1 MNNKGDLEKQKLQIE
16 IEEIKLKIESERNKI
31 ESEKN
36 KGFRENLRSWAT
48 AILAFLAVGSGIVTL
63 WIQSETFLRQK
74 EREQN
79 FVLNKEMIT
88 LVDQLN
94 ENDIRKQ
101 ENAAI
106 LLSFFKKD
114 AIPIL
119 LMNLERSQNPKA
131 TIESL
136 KLIKENREKKPQ
148 EVLDPLIKSA
158 RKIFSASEIA
168 DDKDLLAFSNFVE
181 ALGELGKEKEKDVEE
196 LLNNLMR
203 QVEEKK
209 IKLTNPHK
217 FIIKETIQK
226 SVEKL
231 RKNSTNLNFME

>member
-1 MNNKGDLEKQKLQIE
+1 MVDKGELEKQKLQVEIKE
-16 IEEIKLKIESERNKI
+16 IELKIESEIKSTKRQRV
-31 ESEKN
+31 KN
-36 KGFRENLRSWAT
+36 LTTIILTYTSI
-48 AILAFLAVGSGIVTL
+48 AIGIITI
-63 WIQSETFLRQK
+63 WTKSETFLRQK

-209 IKLTNPHK
+209 IKLTNPYK

-231 RKNSTNLNFME
+231 RKNSTKL